1 MLLIKTEDLLL
12 SVTKSIRSFIFMSLS
27 ISVPFFLLSFGLS
40 TIQVSLV
47 LLFAIGISTFF
58 IFLYT
63 ILRMQIKE
71 KLVMMA
77 LLLMGAIA
85 LLYAYPTLPGLLL
98 AIVIGAISLSGKD
111 MATNQSLEQY
121 TIGRVSRNQ
130 RQKNLAFSLYNFF
143 SYGSGTLASAFLY
156 ILGAKSFPDIF
167 LFLLILAAA
176 QVVIYIAMKFPSQR
190 ESRVSDEVLPE
201 TRKRINALGS
211 LFFVDSLGGGLVN
224 TSIIALWFEVVFHIT
239 LSQAGLIFIGVNLI
253 TAVSIILSS
262 YISSSIGLVR
272 TMVYTHIIS
281 NIFLFLIP
289 VFHVLAWS
297 EILLF
302 IRQTTSQMD
311 VPARDSF
318 VNTVIPEESRV
329 TGNST
334 FLAVRNAGQVPG
346 PGIAGALLEF
356 FPPAVFMAAA
366 LTKISYDLAFYL
378 KFRNESV

>member
-1 MLLIKTEDLLL
+1 MVSTEDILL

-27 ISVPFFLLSFGLS
+27 ISVPFFLLSFGLNA
-40 TIQVSLV
+40 IQVSLV

-58 IFLYT
+58 IYFYT

-77 LLLMGAIA
+77 ILLTAAIA
-85 LLYAYPTLPGLLL
+85 LLIAFPTLPGLLI

-121 TIGRVSRNQ
+121 TIGRASRDQ
-130 RQKNLAFSLYNFF
+130 RQKNLAFSFYNFF
-143 SYGSGTLASAFLY
+143 SYGSGTAASAFLY
-156 ILGAKSFPDIF
+156 IVGAKSFQGIF
-167 LFLLILAAA
+167 LVLLILAAA
-176 QVVIYIAMKFPSQR
+176 QVLIYMVMKFPSR
-190 ESRVSDEVLPE
+190 GEMPISGEVLPE
-201 TRKRINALGS
+201 TRKRINTLGS

-253 TAVSIILSS
+253 TAFSILLSS
-262 YISSSIGLVR
+262 HISSSIGLVR

-281 NIFLFLIP
+281 NVFLFLIP

-318 VNTVIPEESRV
+318 VNTVIPEDSRL

-334 FLAVRNAGQVPG
+334 FLAVRNVGQVPG

-366 LTKISYDLAFYL
+366 LTKISYDVAFYV
-378 KFRNESV
+378 KFRNERV

>member
-1 MLLIKTEDLLL
+1 MVSAEDILL

-27 ISVPFFLLSFGLS
+27 ISVPFFLLSFGLNA
-40 TIQVSLV
+40 IQVSLV

-58 IFLYT
+58 IFFYT
-63 ILRMQIKE
+63 ILRVQIKE

-77 LLLMGAIA
+77 LLLTGAIA
-85 LLYAYPTLPGLLL
+85 LLYVFPTLPGLLI

-121 TIGRVSRNQ
+121 TIGRVSRDQ
-130 RQKNLAFSLYNFF
+130 GQKNLAFSIYNFF
-143 SYGSGTLASAFLY
+143 SYGSGTAASAFLY
-156 ILGAKSFPDIF
+156 IVGAKSFPDIF
-167 LFLLILAAA
+167 LVLLILAAA
-176 QVVIYIAMKFPSQR
+176 QVLIYMAMKFPSRR
-190 ESRVSDEVLPE
+190 ETPISGEVLPE
-201 TRKRINALGS
+201 TRKRINTLGS

-253 TAVSIILSS
+253 TAFSILLSS

-281 NIFLFLIP
+281 NVFLFLIP

-318 VNTVIPEESRV
+318 VNTVIPEDSRV

-334 FLAVRNAGQVPG
+334 FLEVRNVGQVPG

-366 LTKISYDLAFYL
+366 LTKISYDVAFYV
-378 KFRNESV
+378 KFRKELV

>member
-1 MLLIKTEDLLL
+1 
-12 SVTKSIRSFIFMSLS
+12 MSLS
-27 ISVPFFLLSFGLS
+27 ISVPFFLLSFGLNA
-40 TIQVSLV
+40 IQVSLV

-58 IFLYT
+58 IYFYT
-63 ILRMQIKE
+63 ILHMRIKE

-77 LLLMGAIA
+77 ILLTAAIA
-85 LLYAYPTLPGLLL
+85 LLIAFPTLPGLLI
-98 AIVIGAISLSGKD
+98 AIVMGAISLSGKD

-121 TIGRVSRNQ
+121 TIGRASRDQ
-130 RQKNLAFSLYNFF
+130 RQKNLAFSFYNFF
-143 SYGSGTLASAFLY
+143 SYGSGTAASAFLY
-156 ILGAKSFPDIF
+156 IVGAKSFQGIF
-167 LFLLILAAA
+167 LVLLILAAA
-176 QVVIYIAMKFPSQR
+176 QVLIYMVMKFPSR
-190 ESRVSDEVLPE
+190 GEMPISGEVLPE
-201 TRKRINALGS
+201 TRKRINTLGS

-253 TAVSIILSS
+253 TAFSILLSS
-262 YISSSIGLVR
+262 HISSSIGLVR

-281 NIFLFLIP
+281 NVFLFLIP

-318 VNTVIPEESRV
+318 VNTVIPEDSRL

-334 FLAVRNAGQVPG
+334 FLAVRNVGQVPG

-366 LTKISYDLAFYL
+366 LTKISYDVAFYV
-378 KFRNESV
+378 KFRNERV